1 MVQQTGLK
9 KVLVTGG
16 SGMIGRA
23 VISNLLATKKCLV
36 RTQVRDRLEARK
48 RIGETIDLTMVEMEA
63 ADFTRVGDQEMRALT
78 KDCAIVV
85 HAAGL
90 VHNEAASYQEYEVI
104 NVRATHQLAEA
115 CVANKVHTLIFLSTS
130 AVYGKGP
137 FVNIA
142 ESGPLAAKTPYAVS
156 KSTSEQF
163 LTSLAGKIPRII
175 VLRPSMVFGAGDRG
189 NMLSLIKQIKEEKYV
204 HVGGGTTAKSL
215 IYAPDLAQAIRL
227 CIERLPEGY
236 HVFNIANPK
245 AESMKDLV
253 ENIALSMNVTK
264 KFASVP
270 EGMLKFGLKAAQAF
284 MPGKVAVTPEQ
295 VEKIAT
301 ETTCSVDKF
310 VQATGFAPN
319 TPLQTAIKE
328 EVDWASRHNLL

>member
-1 MVQQTGLK
+1 MAQSNGLK

-23 VISNLLATKKCLV
+23 VLSNLLATRKCLI

-48 RIGETIDLTMVEMEA
+48 AISQSVDLTLVEMEA

-78 KDCAIVV
+78 KDCDFVV

-90 VHNEAASYQEYEVI
+90 VHKESATYQEYEVV

-115 CVANKVHTLIFLSTS
+115 CIANKVHTLVFLSTS

-137 FVNIA
+137 FSNIP
-142 ESGPLAAKTPYAVS
+142 EEGPLAAKTPYAVS
-156 KSTSEQF
+156 KSTSEQY
-163 LTSLAGKIPRII
+163 LASLAGKIPRVVI
-175 VLRPSMVFGAGDRG
+175 LRPSLVFGEGDRG

-204 HVGGGTTAKSL
+204 HVGGGQTPKSL
-215 IYAPDLAQAIRL
+215 ICSNDLAQAIRL
-227 CIERLPEGY
+227 CIERLPEGH

-245 AESMKDLV
+245 AESMRDLV
-253 ENIALSMNVTK
+253 DSIAAGLNVSK
-264 KFASVP
+264 KFPSVP
-270 EGMLKFGLKAAQAF
+270 EGMLKLGLKAAAAL

-295 VEKIAT
+295 VEKLAT

-310 VQATGFAPN
+310 VSATGFAPA
-319 TPLQTAIKE
+319 T
-328 EVDWASRHNLL
+328 EVRIALKQEIDWATNNNLL